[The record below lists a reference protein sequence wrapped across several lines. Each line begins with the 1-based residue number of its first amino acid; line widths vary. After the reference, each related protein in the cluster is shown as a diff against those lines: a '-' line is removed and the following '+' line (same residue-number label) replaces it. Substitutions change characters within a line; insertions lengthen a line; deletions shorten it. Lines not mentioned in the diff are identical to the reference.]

1 MLRPPHLLVAALV
14 AVAAAGMTGCVRRT
28 VSITSEPS
36 GALVLVND
44 REVGRTPCSF
54 DFTYYGTYDVQLS
67 YEGYEPVSTSADAN
81 APWWDTIPID
91 AVSEAIPANLQTK
104 NAWHFTLVPIV
115 HDREALLARA
125 RELRSAIAPEDAP
138 IAESATDAATTTPNS
153 GEAPATSPR

>member
-1 MLRPPHLLVAALV
+1 MRLRSTHLLVAALV
-14 AVAAAGMTGCVRRT
+14 AVSGMTGCVRRT

-67 YEGYEPVSTSADAN
+67 YDGYEPVSTSADAD

-91 AVSEAIPANLQTK
+91 AISEAVPANLQTK
-104 NAWHFTLVPIV
+104 NAWHFTLIPIV

-138 IAESATDAATTTPNS
+138 IAETAPTETAPATPPA
-153 GEAPATSPR
+153 EAPATDPR

>member
-1 MLRPPHLLVAALV
+1 MS
-14 AVAAAGMTGCVRRT
+14 GMTGCVRRT

-67 YEGYEPVSTSADAN
+67 YDGYEPVSTSADAD

-91 AVSEAIPANLQTK
+91 AISEAVPANLQTK
-104 NAWHFTLVPIV
+104 NAWHFTLIPIV

-138 IAESATDAATTTPNS
+138 IAETAPTETAPATPPA
-153 GEAPATSPR
+153 EAPATDPR